1 VSTVPDAAD
10 EDRVTPPLLEV
21 GQEVLV
27 APTPEAPPWRMAVD
41 LVQDGQITLTLHD
54 DDHDAGGNGRER
66 GERTDHDAHLPREWN
81 DLGEVHLTC
90 LGRFSVYIIRVAV
103 VRSGETQLVV
113 RAPANESAIQRRA
126 FARVL
131 SHVPASCTVL
141 DADTNTFILFDAE
154 VRDLGGGGCS
164 LLTDLTPRSGATVV
178 VSFAIDEDAPFVTVG
193 RVLPR
198 DALPTIG
205 KPLTRVEFVLI
216 RESDRDRILRFVL
229 LSLGQH
235 RHAELRPR

>member
-1 VSTVPDAAD
+1 
-10 EDRVTPPLLEV
+10 VTPPLLEV
-21 GQEVLV
+21 GQTVLV
-27 APTPEAPPWRMAVD
+27 AARPDAPPWRMAVD
-41 LVQDGQITLTLHD
+41 LVQDGRITLALHD
-54 DDHDAGGNGRER
+54 EPDAGDDHD
-66 GERTDHDAHLPREWN
+66 DHDGHDGHLPAEWN
-81 DLGEVHLTC
+81 SLSEVHLTC
-90 LGRFSVYIIRVAV
+90 LGRFSVYLMQVALVSCDGTHVV
-103 VRSGETQLVV
+103 VRP
-113 RAPANESAIQRRA
+113 PADEGAVQRRA
-126 FARVL
+126 YARVL

-141 DADTNTFILFDAE
+141 DPDTNTFTAFDAE

-178 VSFAIDEDAPFVTVG
+178 VSFALDEDAPFVAVG

-229 LSLGQH
+229 VSLAQH
-235 RHAELRPR
+235 RRAELRPR

>member
-1 VSTVPDAAD
+1 VSTVPVAAD
-10 EDRVTPPLLEV
+10 EERVTPPTLDV

-27 APTPEAPPWRMAVD
+27 APTPDAPPWRMIVD
-41 LVQDGQITLTLHD
+41 QVVDGEITLTVHD
-54 DDHDAGGNGRER
+54 DSDDRGHDGDQRDR
-66 GERTDHDAHLPREWN
+66 DAQLPRDWN
-81 DLGEVHLTC
+81 DLTEVHLTC
-90 LGRFSVYIIRVAV
+90 LGRFSVYLIRVAV
-103 VRSGETQLVV
+103 VRSGERRLVV
-113 RAPANESAIQRRA
+113 RPPADEGAVQRRA

-141 DADTNTFILFDAE
+141 DAHTNTFVPFDAE

-235 RHAELRPR
+235 RRPELRPR